1 MTSMLI
7 KFFKELNIFLSS
19 IISSILFALFLVVFT
34 SSVFKSTSLLSVN
47 DLDQSPSVQN
57 SIISSIVSDTPES
70 LYQLKDY
77 LESFEASKEFS
88 NLIDIDKFYSNNSIS
103 YFSQFGSIL
112 SKRFHDYYLN
122 HNDFL
127 IQADSKSIRI
137 ETTGFKAEQALQANL
152 ALIFM
157 VSDYYDRKTRLEA
170 AISLAKKRCELKIV
184 ESDNINGVL
193 LETGSEFE
201 LDKFDSA
208 KSLIFD
214 KTNNFYEQC
223 LKLQTSGDSLSELP
237 KQTLS
242 DVNSFTTKQLIG
254 EIFDSKMDSLSIT
267 NNVSIIYEPTLS
279 EYKESKR
286 ISIKT
291 LFFFI
296 SMYLIL
302 LSIKI
307 AIKIRNEFIF

>member
-1 MTSMLI
+1 MLI
-7 KFFKELNIFLSS
+7 KFFKELNIFLTS
-19 IISSILFALFLVVFT
+19 IIASILFAIFLTLFT
-34 SSVFKSTSLLSVN
+34 SSVYKSASLLSVN
-47 DLDQSPSVQN
+47 DLDKSPNVQN

-70 LYQLKDY
+70 LYQLKDF

-88 NLIDIDKFYSNNSIS
+88 NLIDINKFYSNSSIS
-103 YFSQFGSIL
+103 YFSKFGSIL
-112 SKRFHDYYLN
+112 NKKFHDYYLD
-122 HNDFL
+122 HNNFL
-127 IQADSKSIRI
+127 IQADAKSIRI
-137 ETTGFKAEQALQANL
+137 ETTGFESKQALQANL

-157 VSDYYDRKTRLEA
+157 VSDYYDKKSRLEA

-201 LDKFDSA
+201 LNKFDSA

-223 LKLQTSGDSLSELP
+223 LKLETSGDSLSDLP

-279 EYKESKR
+279 EFKESKR

-296 SMYLIL
+296 SVYLIL

-307 AIKIRNEFIF
+307 SIKIRNEFIF